1 MAANYLNQLILMDH
15 ETGKGNSPPKLMI
28 IDQYF
33 SWNGR
38 FESFMQFTDIRMW
51 TCMTEGYTPPTYEDS
66 GVTKVYA
73 YQDITEF
80 DKKLYEAEKKAL
92 SCLKMSLPQDILHL
106 FNGFNTSKELWLALK
121 NHCEGDETLKKNRKD
136 LLKHQ
141 YNVFNGL
148 RSENLDQLITRYYH
162 LLAELQALMLLTLRR
177 KRSRNF

>member
-51 TCMTEGYTPPTYEDS
+51 TCMTEGYKAPTYEDS

-73 YQDITEF
+73 YQDMTES
-80 DKKLYEAEKKAL
+80 DKKLYEAE
-92 SCLKMSLPQDILHL
+92 
-106 FNGFNTSKELWLALK
+106 
-121 NHCEGDETLKKNRKD
+121 
-136 LLKHQ
+136 
-141 YNVFNGL
+141 
-148 RSENLDQLITRYYH
+148 
-162 LLAELQALMLLTLRR
+162 
-177 KRSRNF
+177 